1 MTFVEHNNRQKAN
14 KFAEYVTGK
23 SLREYLA
30 NKVRQYCGED
40 CKKFFSS
47 KDKLDYDCVFQ
58 NGICSECLVKRVERG
73 IEW

>member
-1 MTFVEHNNRQKAN
+1 MNNK
-14 KFAEYVTGK
+14 
-23 SLREYLA
+23 LD
-30 NKVRQYCGED
+30 CED

-58 NGICSECLVKRVERG
+58 NGICSECLVKRVEKG